1 MNIRTYVISA
11 DDWLECELET
21 DNASELPAVL
31 SVGKVLDCA
40 AELSP
45 EVEIGRLI
53 LRSSLVPSAWQM
65 NGDNNE

>member
-1 MNIRTYVISA
+1 
-11 DDWLECELET
+11 LET